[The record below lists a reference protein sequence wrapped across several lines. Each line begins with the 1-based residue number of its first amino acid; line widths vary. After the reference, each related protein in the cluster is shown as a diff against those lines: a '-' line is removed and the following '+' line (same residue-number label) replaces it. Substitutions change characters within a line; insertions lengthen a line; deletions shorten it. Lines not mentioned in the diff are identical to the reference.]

1 MYRHHPYA
9 AAELNPFNQRRIVR
23 TGLRAIDPVRYWPT
37 LKVIIRRGLQMPVC
51 CQRSL
56 SKN

>member
-9 AAELNPFNQRRIVR
+9 AASSIRSINVASSAPAFELLTRF
-23 TGLRAIDPVRYWPT
+23 RYWPT